1 MKTTNERPHDDKR
14 RKDSRMREEGSQWG
28 NLPSRKP
35 KSPLIRLKRLWTR
48 FVKTLVPALR
58 AENMAAKKERKMSK
72 MEAKREEIDEVTDD
86 ILRI

>member
-1 MKTTNERPHDDKR
+1 MMIRGGDDSATCG
-14 RKDSRMREEGSQWG
+14 RKEANRED

-35 KSPLIRLKRLWTR
+35 KRPLIRSKRLWTR

-72 MEAKREEIDEVTDD
+72 MEATKAEMDEVTDD
-86 ILRI
+86 ILRV